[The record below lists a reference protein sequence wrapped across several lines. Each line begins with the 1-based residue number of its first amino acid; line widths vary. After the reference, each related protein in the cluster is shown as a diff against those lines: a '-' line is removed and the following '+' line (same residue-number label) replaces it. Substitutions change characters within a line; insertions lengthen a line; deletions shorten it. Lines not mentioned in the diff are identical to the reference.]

1 MFEIGIDI
9 VSIVRINKL
18 YSLYGE
24 KFLSKILNPEEIQE
38 AKIKGH
44 FIQSIAGKFAAKE
57 AYIKASSSLRS
68 HILSLLEINV
78 LCDSTNKP
86 YICQKTTRTED
97 TDHLSVRVSIS
108 HEKEYAV
115 AVVAIFNP

>member
-1 MFEIGIDI
+1 LFEIGIDVVGI
-9 VSIVRINKL
+9 KRISKL

-68 HILSLLEINV
+68 YNLSLLEINI
-78 LCDSTNKP
+78 LSDSINKP
-86 YICQKTTRTED
+86 FICLKKTRTEE
-97 TDHLSVRVSIS
+97 TDHLSIRVSIS

-115 AVVAIFNP
+115 AVVAILNP